1 MTVQICNR
9 SMICIAPRMTHGLV
23 IRLDS
28 PRSHRKSQS
37 STMLATKLGKDLN
50 AQKARDDVLMNA
62 VYIDVKNAICCARR
76 ETHP

>member
-1 MTVQICNR
+1 
-9 SMICIAPRMTHGLV
+9 
-23 IRLDS
+23 
-28 PRSHRKSQS
+28 
-37 STMLATKLGKDLN
+37 MLATKLGKDLN